1 MDNFIFLCSEDVLQL
16 NYWIDQGKY
25 SSPSV
30 NLVNQVLALQSQYHQ
45 LHYFFYLKSHLPLAL
60 ASLLDYFLSTCIFF
74 LISSLNIWPSLV
86 VTHAPPF
93 PPFSITLSMA
103 FPLRFF
109 IIFLF
114 CQPSALTITYVLY
127 CRNCFFFPVLLM
139 ILSKNCHTSLMVTK
153 FWN

>member
-1 MDNFIFLCSEDVLQL
+1 MYNFIFLCSEDVLQL

-45 LHYFFYLKSHLPLAL
+45 LHYFFFTLSRICLLPWHLFWITSSQPV
-60 ASLLDYFLSTCIFF
+60 FF
-74 LISSLNIWPSLV
+74 FISSLDVWPSLV
-86 VTHAPPF
+86 VTRAPLF

-114 CQPSALTITYVLY
+114 CQPSALTITYVVY
-127 CRNCFFFPVLLM
+127 CRNCFFFPVLLT

-153 FWN
+153 VWN